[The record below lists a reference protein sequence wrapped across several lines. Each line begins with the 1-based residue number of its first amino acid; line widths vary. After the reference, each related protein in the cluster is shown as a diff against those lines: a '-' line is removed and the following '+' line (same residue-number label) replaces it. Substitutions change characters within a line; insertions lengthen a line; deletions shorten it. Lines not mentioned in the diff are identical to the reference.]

1 MLSAS
6 LFSFEI
12 MEDFEFISIQAYLEK
27 ELNKV
32 KDGSAEYLSIDELDE
47 SLEATIRKH
56 ET

>member
-1 MLSAS
+1 
-6 LFSFEI
+6 
-12 MEDFEFISIQAYLEK
+12 MEDIDFISIQAYLKK

-32 KDGSAEYLSIDELDE
+32 EDGSAGYISIDQLDE